1 MIDLYHHAIY
11 ITSRGPLRTLDIL
24 GDIQR
29 EGHQLLLQASIND
42 YLPDLMLGKIIS
54 PSWRTTL
61 LITLSM
67 YQPPHLAAL
76 PGWSN

>member
-11 ITSRGPLRTLDIL
+11 ITSFKNVRYTKV
-24 GDIQR
+24 GDIQKQ
-29 EGHQLLLQASIND
+29 GHQLLLQASIND
-42 YLPDLMLGKIIS
+42 YLPDLVLGKIIS